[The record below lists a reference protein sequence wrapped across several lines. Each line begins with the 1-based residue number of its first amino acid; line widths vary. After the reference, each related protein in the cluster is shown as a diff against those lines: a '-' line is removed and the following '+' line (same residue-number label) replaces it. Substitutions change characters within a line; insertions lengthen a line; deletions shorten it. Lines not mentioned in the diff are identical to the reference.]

1 MIVAVCGES
10 VGKSSL
16 INRITTG
23 AFSVRYVP
31 TMFTEIHKISM
42 CGRPIALVETKDVIK
57 CDVALIVCRQ
67 QCDVFELY
75 KSYATVSTLM
85 PVVVRVGEH
94 LQQEEQMFPGVHS
107 VSNLTASGITELICC
122 IYMKSFHL

>member
-23 AFSVRYVP
+23 AFSVRHAP

-57 CDVALIVCRQ
+57 CDVALIVCKQ

-75 KSYATVSTLM
+75 KSYANVSTLM

-94 LQQEEQMFPGVHS
+94 LQEEKQMFPSVHTI
-107 VSNLTASGITELICC
+107 SNLTTSGITELICC
-122 IYMKSFHL
+122 IYIKSFYL

>member
-1 MIVAVCGES
+1 
-10 VGKSSL
+10 
-16 INRITTG
+16 
-23 AFSVRYVP
+23 
-31 TMFTEIHKISM
+31 MFTEIHKISM
-42 CGRPIALVETKDVIK
+42 GGRPIALVETKDVIK

-85 PVVVRVGEH
+85 PVVVRVGER

-107 VSNLTASGITELICC
+107 ISNLTASGITELICC